1 MYLQTVLSNDTK
13 QYREEYAEIF
23 NAHKTIGYPR
33 LTHQEQF
40 EILDKEDLTPVSK
53 LTKFDFVPTGLL
65 NEYLDIEPNQ
75 YFEHLKTL
83 NLIDTMR
90 FDSKN
95 LRDGFFINQTRNGYQ
110 YIFVDRQQIVFRKN
124 FSSYDRLL
132 KYLVYDRL
140 SLLAPRK
147 YRFAWIKKYFA

>member
-1 MYLQTVLSNDTK
+1 MYLKTVLSNDTK
-13 QYREEYAEIF
+13 QYREAYAEIF

-33 LTHQEQF
+33 LTHRQQF
-40 EILDKEDLTPVSK
+40 EILDKEDLTSVSK
-53 LTKFDFVPTGLL
+53 HTEFDFVPTGLL
-65 NEYLDIEPNQ
+65 DEYLDIEPNQ
-75 YFEHLKTL
+75 YLEHLKTL

-95 LRDGFFINQTRNGYQ
+95 LRDGFFINQIRNGYQ